1 MQGLQALIPIIIL
14 KIEIVLLINIH
25 LLLTL

>member
-1 MQGLQALIPIIIL
+1 MQGLQDLIPIIIL